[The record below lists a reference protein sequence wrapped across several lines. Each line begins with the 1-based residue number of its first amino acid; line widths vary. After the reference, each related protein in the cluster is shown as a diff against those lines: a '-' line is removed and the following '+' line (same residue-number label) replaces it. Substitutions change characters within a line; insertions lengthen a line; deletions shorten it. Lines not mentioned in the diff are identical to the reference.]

1 MLITCPGAVALPGAP
16 LVTRLRDGIPS
27 RNLVGLY
34 MMQEGALTEVISDQL
49 TDSSGNGAHG
59 AILSG
64 YTMPIQRAHGLEVTG
79 PYGMIAELPIPA
91 GAARFTVLLAVR
103 PVMVTSTANLY
114 STYFGATINGAYAS
128 APSASKVNY
137 PYPVLNCPH
146 QTGQRMGVFDDT
158 ALSAQVFGATRTIP
172 AGGRLVNES
181 TVIGY
186 SVDGPANTMRLAD
199 ISSEAYTYT
208 AASVGTYFDGTAKG
222 NITIGAWRNANVAI
236 VDPVFAELHAVAIYD
251 RAMDHAEMADARTRL
266 KNKIAARGITY

>member
-59 AILSG
+59 AILPG

-79 PYGMIAELPIPA
+79 PYGMMAELPIPA

-114 STYFGATINGAYAS
+114 STYYGATINGAYAS
-128 APSASKVNY
+128 APSASKANY

-146 QTGQRMGVFDDT
+146 QAGSIGVFDDISY
-158 ALSAQVFGATRTIP
+158 SAQVFGYQRTTS
-172 AGGRLVNES
+172 AGSRLANQA